1 MDYVLKDKRTIF
13 IDKKVK
19 IGKNVII
26 YENNRIEGQSV
37 IEDNVTI
44 FPNCFITNS
53 KICKGAKVYSSI
65 IDRSVIGRCSS
76 LGPYSVFRKCDVGD
90 FVKVGAFCELKNAK
104 IAGGECVCSGTI
116 IQKSECLENVNAG
129 QI

>member
-53 KICKGAKVYSSI
+53 KIGKGAKVYSSI
-65 IDRSVIGRCSS
+65 IDRSLVGKCAS
-76 LGPYSVFRKCDVGD
+76 LGPYSVFRRCEIGD
-90 FVKVGAFCELKNAK
+90 FVKVGAFCELKNTK
-104 IAGGECVCSGTI
+104 IEQGECVGSGSILHKTDLTEI
-116 IQKSECLENVNAG
+116 ANA
-129 QI
+129 

>member
-13 IDKKVK
+13 VDKKVK

-26 YENNRIEGQSV
+26 YENNRIDGQSV
-37 IEDNVTI
+37 IGDNVTI

-53 KICKGAKVYSSI
+53 TICKGAKVYSSI
-65 IDRSVIGRCSS
+65 IDRSVIGKCSS
-76 LGPYSVFRKCDVGD
+76 LGPYSVFKKCDIGD

-104 IAGGECVCSGTI
+104 IAHGDSVCSGTI
-116 IQKSECLENVNAG
+116 LHKSDFCENENT
-129 QI
+129 